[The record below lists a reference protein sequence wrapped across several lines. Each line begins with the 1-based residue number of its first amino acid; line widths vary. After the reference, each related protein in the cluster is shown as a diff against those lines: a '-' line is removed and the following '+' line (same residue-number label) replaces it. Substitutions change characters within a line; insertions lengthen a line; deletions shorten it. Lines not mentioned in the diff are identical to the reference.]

1 MPIDQRQTVAVID
14 VGSNSVRLLV
24 ARALSPTAFEVIDE
38 ARYDARLGA
47 GQAGGNLTPEAIERG
62 LRALTIMQQLAQ
74 AHGPA
79 AIIAVG
85 TEAIRRAP
93 NADDFLERALHATG
107 LRVRVLSGYEEAYAG
122 YLGVINSTTL
132 DTGYLLDL
140 GGGSL
145 ELMTIEGRVLTR
157 VQSVPLGAI
166 YSRETY
172 LHSDPPTAR
181 EIRNLRKAVRR
192 SFEMP
197 ATPATHVFATGGA
210 VRNLARIIRIR
221 RHYPLGRLH
230 GLEITRKELHRLS
243 RELAAVPTEARR
255 RIPGVG
261 NNRADLLHAAAIVID
276 EVMDLLGA
284 QSLTVSGQGLR
295 EGLAWQAIRGE
306 VPVVPDVRA
315 ASVAGLALA
324 NGVDILSVEPTVL
337 AAATLFDATR
347 PLHALPES
355 DRALLVDAA
364 RLAGIGMHV
373 DYYNRDRHAE
383 YLVHSG
389 DLHGYTHREVVL
401 LAALVRWADAGTP
414 DLAPY
419 CSIVEP
425 ADTRRAL
432 LLAVILGLARAIR
445 RRTPSPILAV
455 DAHLDGDLFR
465 LQLTA
470 RAPIDAELHE
480 IDRQRRRFEQAF
492 RCRLIVEVA
501 GFRTPAPAN

>member
-1 MPIDQRQTVAVID
+1 MPIRARETVAVID
-14 VGSNSVRLLV
+14 VGSNSIRLLV
-24 ARALSPTAFEVIDE
+24 ARALGPTAFEVIDE

-47 GQAGGNLTPEAIERG
+47 GQAGGNLTPDAIDRG
-62 LRALTIMQQLAQ
+62 LRALVIMQQLAQ

-85 TEAIRRAP
+85 TEALRRAP
-93 NADDFLERALHATG
+93 NADEFLQRALQATG
-107 LRVRVLSGYEEAYAG
+107 IRIRILSGYEEAYAG

-132 DTGYLLDL
+132 HNGYLLDL

-145 ELMTIEGRVLTR
+145 ELMTVESRALTR

-172 LHSDPPTAR
+172 LHSDPPTSR
-181 EIRNLRKAVRR
+181 EIRTLRKAVRR
-192 SFEMP
+192 SFEVTPSP
-197 ATPATHVFATGGA
+197 APELFVTGGA
-210 VRNLARIIRIR
+210 VRNLARIVRIR
-221 RHYPLGRLH
+221 RRYPLGRLH
-230 GLEITRKELHRLS
+230 GLQVTRKELRRLA

-261 NNRADLLHAAAIVID
+261 SNRADLLHAAAIVID

-284 QSLTVSGQGLR
+284 SSLTVSGQGLR

-306 VPVVPDVRA
+306 APVIPDVRA
-315 ASVAGLALA
+315 ASIAGLALA
-324 NGVDILSVEPTVL
+324 NGVDVLSVEPTVL
-337 AAATLFDATR
+337 AAAELFEATA
-347 PLHALPES
+347 PLHGLAPG
-355 DRALLVDAA
+355 DRALLLDAA

-419 CSIVEP
+419 RSIIEP
-425 ADTRRAL
+425 ADTTRAQA
-432 LLAVILGLARAIR
+432 LAVLLGLARAIR
-445 RRTPSPILAV
+445 RRTPSPILRISATLRG
-455 DAHLDGDLFR
+455 DTLHLA
-465 LQLTA
+465 LTA
-470 RAPIDAELHE
+470 GAPIDAELHE
-480 IDRQRRRFEQAF
+480 IDRQRRRFESTL
-492 RCRLIVEVA
+492 RCRLAVEVA
-501 GFRTPAPAN
+501 PPPA